1 MRDRMFRLLASPWFI
16 AGVALLLRILY
27 LAYRARLIPDQVL
40 ATTPFENE
48 VGNVAASLA
57 QGKGF
62 CCVFRQSTGPTAW
75 VAPVYPLLVAGIFKI
90 WGTFT
95 LAAFYVA
102 VLFNC
107 LFSSL
112 VCFPLLAAAKRVSG
126 PSAAVLA
133 TWLWAVFP
141 SAIIIPYA
149 WIWDVSLSVLLATLL
164 LWLTFPLPDSHRFR
178 DYVAYG
184 LLWGLA
190 LLTNPSLG
198 AVLPFLLSWIYFRH
212 RSVLP
217 ALKWELAAIVLAVIF
232 SCCLPWTVRNYSQFH
247 RFIPLRSNFAFEF
260 WSGNNE
266 IFDEH
271 SRTVNRI
278 TRFQQAHLYAALG
291 ENAFLDDKW
300 QKAATFVRAN
310 PGLFARLCGRR
321 VVATW
326 LGSASP
332 WQDSRE
338 TDSSL
343 ARFVILWNALVFLG
357 MFAGLLRL
365 VLQRSPYFLP
375 VAAFPFIFPLA
386 FYLAHTSLRH
396 RHPCDPVVALLVA
409 VAIASPHLAQK

>member
-1 MRDRMFRLLASPWFI
+1 MRDKMFRLLASPWFI
-16 AGVALLLRILY
+16 AGVALLLRLLY
-27 LAYRARLIPDQVL
+27 LAYRAQLIPDQVL

-48 VGNVAASLA
+48 VGNVAAALA

-62 CCVFRQSTGPTAW
+62 CCVFRQPTGPTAW
-75 VAPVYPLLVAGIFKI
+75 VAPVYPSLVAGIFKI
-90 WGTFT
+90 LGTFT

-102 VLFNC
+102 VLFNGLC
-107 LFSSL
+107 SSL
-112 VCFPLLAAAKRVSG
+112 VCFPLFAASKRVGG

-149 WIWDVSLSVLLATLL
+149 WIWDTSLSALLATLL
-164 LWLTFPLPDSHRFR
+164 LWLTLPLPDSHRLR
-178 DYVAYG
+178 DYVACG

-198 AVLPFLLSWIYFRH
+198 ALLPFLLGWIYFRH
-212 RSVLP
+212 RSALP
-217 ALKWELAAIVLAVIF
+217 ALKWELAATVLAVIF
-232 SCCLPWTVRNYSQFH
+232 FCCLPWTVRNYSQFH

-271 SRTVNRI
+271 SRNVNRI
-278 TRFQQAHLYAALG
+278 TRFEQAHLYAALG

-310 PGLFARLCGRR
+310 PGLFVRLCGRR

-326 LGSASP
+326 LGSESP
-332 WQDSRE
+332 WQDFRE

-343 ARFVILWNALVFLG
+343 ARFLILWNALVFLG
-357 MFAGLLRL
+357 MSAGLLRL
-365 VLQRSPYFLP
+365 LLQRSPYFFP
-375 VAAFPFIFPLA
+375 VAAFPLIFPLA

-396 RHPCDPVVALLVA
+396 RHPCDPGAALLVA
-409 VAIASPHLAQK
+409 VAVVSPHIVQK

>member
-1 MRDRMFRLLASPWFI
+1 MRDKMFRLLASPWFI
-16 AGVALLLRILY
+16 AGVALLLRLLY
-27 LAYRARLIPDQVL
+27 LAYRAQLIPDQVL

-48 VGNVAASLA
+48 VGNVAAALA

-62 CCVFRQSTGPTAW
+62 CCVFRQPTGPTAW
-75 VAPVYPLLVAGIFKI
+75 VAPVYPSLVAGIFKI
-90 WGTFT
+90 LGTFT

-102 VLFNC
+102 VLFNG

-112 VCFPLLAAAKRVSG
+112 VCFPLFAASKRVGG

-149 WIWDVSLSVLLATLL
+149 WIWDTSLSALLATLL
-164 LWLTFPLPDSHRFR
+164 LWLTLPLPDSHRLR
-178 DYVAYG
+178 DYVACG

-198 AVLPFLLSWIYFRH
+198 ALLPFLLGWIYFRH
-212 RSVLP
+212 RSALP
-217 ALKWELAAIVLAVIF
+217 ALKWELAATVLAVIF
-232 SCCLPWTVRNYSQFH
+232 FCCLPWTVRNYSQFH

-271 SRTVNRI
+271 SRNVNRI
-278 TRFQQAHLYAALG
+278 TRFEQAHLYAALG

-310 PGLFARLCGRR
+310 PGLFVRLCGRR

-326 LGSASP
+326 LGSESP
-332 WQDSRE
+332 WQDFRE

-343 ARFVILWNALVFLG
+343 ARFLILWNALVFLG
-357 MFAGLLRL
+357 MSAGLLRL
-365 VLQRSPYFLP
+365 LLQRSPYFFP
-375 VAAFPFIFPLA
+375 VAAFPLIFPLA

-396 RHPCDPVVALLVA
+396 RHPCDPGAALLVA
-409 VAIASPHLAQK
+409 VAVVSPHIVQK